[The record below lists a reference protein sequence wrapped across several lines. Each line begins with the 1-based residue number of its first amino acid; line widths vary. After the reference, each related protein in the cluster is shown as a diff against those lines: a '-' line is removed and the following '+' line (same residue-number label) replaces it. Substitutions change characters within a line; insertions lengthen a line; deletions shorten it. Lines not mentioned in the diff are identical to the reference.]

1 MRVREPA
8 VAGSFYPFEP
18 PVLRAQVADL
28 LAAARSE
35 GSEAGTPKALIAP
48 HAGFVYSGSVAARA
62 YACLGPLRATV
73 HRVVLLGPAH
83 RVPLRGIAFP
93 ETDAFR
99 TPLGLV
105 PVDREA
111 LAAVA
116 ELPHV
121 GPSDRAHAE
130 EHCLEVQLP
139 FLQSMLDQFT
149 VVPLLVGEVGDEE
162 VADTIDRLWGG
173 PETLLVVS
181 SDLSHYLPY
190 EAARRRDLETCRAI
204 EELRPDALDRE
215 SACGRHPLRGLLLA
229 AKRRRLVPE
238 TLDLRSSGDTAGPR
252 DRVVGYGA
260 WRLVPEARP

>member
-18 PVLRAQVADL
+18 SVLRAQVAEL
-28 LAAARSE
+28 LAGARSE
-35 GSEAGTPKALIAP
+35 GSKAGTLKALIAP

-93 ETDAFR
+93 GADALR

-111 LAAVA
+111 LASVA
-116 ELPHV
+116 ELPYV
-121 GPSDRAHAE
+121 GPSDGAHAE

-139 FLQSMLDQFT
+139 FLQSVLDQFT

-162 VADTIDRLWGG
+162 VAETIERLWGG
-173 PETLLVVS
+173 PETVIVVS
-181 SDLSHYLPY
+181 SDLSHYQDY
-190 EAARRRDLETCRAI
+190 ETARRLDAATSRAI
-204 EELRPDALDRE
+204 EGLQPEALDWE
-215 SACGRHPLRGLLLA
+215 SACGRVGVSGLLLVA
-229 AKRRRLVPE
+229 QRRELACR
-238 TLDLRSSGDTAGPR
+238 TLDLRNSGDTAGPR

-260 WRLVPEARP
+260 YAFA